1 MTNFPLLDKQN
12 TFKLANIEKNEILT
26 IKPLKYEKFKF
37 QKSIQ
42 TGLTQTL
49 INISE

>member
-37 QKSIQ
+37 QKRFNWT
-42 TGLTQTL
+42 TGIVASFCL
-49 INISE
+49 

>member
-37 QKSIQ
+37 QKRFNWS
-42 TGLTQTL
+42 TGRVA
-49 INISE
+49 